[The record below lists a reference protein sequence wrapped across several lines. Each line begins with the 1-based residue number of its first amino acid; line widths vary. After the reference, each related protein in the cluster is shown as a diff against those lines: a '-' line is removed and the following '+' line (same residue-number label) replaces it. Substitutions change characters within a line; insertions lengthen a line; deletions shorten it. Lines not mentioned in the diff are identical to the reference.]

1 MSKKNSVLSWIKG
14 EAVLCIAAVCALVSM
29 LFVPPSAAYLAY
41 IDVRV
46 LCLLFCLMTVVL
58 GFQACGLFDVLAQKM
73 LEGER
78 ENKAV
83 YLMLVML
90 PFFVS
95 MLVTNDVALITFVPF
110 TVLVLELVRKRDM
123 LIRIVVLQTVAAN
136 LGSMATPVGN
146 PQNLFLYANYE
157 LSAGQFFGL
166 LLPPT
171 LVSLV
176 LLVVASLLVKGET
189 IHVTFL
195 EKTQLRETKKLLVY
209 GVLFGLCLLSVFDI
223 LHYGILTVIVAAAF
237 LLLDRSLLKE
247 VDYSLLLTFICFF
260 IFSGN
265 LGQLTAVQ
273 ELLGGMLQKNA
284 LLTSVAASQVISNV
298 PAAILLSSFTDN
310 WKELL
315 LGVDVGGLG
324 TPIASLASLI
334 SLKLYMKAEG
344 AKPAKYMVVFT
355 VVNLIGLAILIPLSM
370 ILTA

>member
-1 MSKKNSVLSWIKG
+1 
-14 EAVLCIAAVCALVSM
+14 
-29 LFVPPSAAYLAY
+29 
-41 IDVRV
+41 
-46 LCLLFCLMTVVL
+46 
-58 GFQACGLFDVLAQKM
+58 
-73 LEGER
+73 
-78 ENKAV
+78 
-83 YLMLVML
+83 
-90 PFFVS
+90 
-95 MLVTNDVALITFVPF
+95 
-110 TVLVLELVRKRDM
+110 
-123 LIRIVVLQTVAAN
+123 
-136 LGSMATPVGN
+136 MATPVGN

-223 LHYGILTVIVAAAF
+223 LHYGILTVIVAAVF

-344 AKPAKYMVVFT
+344 AQPAKYMVVFT

>member
-1 MSKKNSVLSWIKG
+1 MTKKKSILMWIKG

-29 LFVPPSAAYLAY
+29 LFVPPSIEYLAY

-78 ENKAV
+78 RNRAV

-110 TVLVLELVRKRDM
+110 TVLVLELVQRRDM

-166 LLPPT
+166 LVPPT

-176 LLVVASLLVKGET
+176 LLAIASILVKGET

-195 EKTQLRETKKLLVY
+195 EKTRLRETKKLVIY
-209 GVLFGLCLLSVFDI
+209 GVLFGFCLLSVFKI
-223 LHYGILTVIVAAAF
+223 LHFGLLTLIVALAF
-237 LLLDRSLLKE
+237 FVLDRELLKK

-265 LGQLTAVQ
+265 LGELPAVQ
-273 ELLGGMLQKNA
+273 ELLGGMLQKNT
-284 LLTSVAASQVISNV
+284 LLTSIAASQVISNV
-298 PAAILLSSFTDN
+298 PAAILLSGFTDN

-344 AKPAKYMVVFT
+344 AQPMKYMIVFT
-355 VVNLIGLAILIPLSM
+355 VANLIGLAILIPLSM
-370 ILTA
+370 LLTA

>member
-1 MSKKNSVLSWIKG
+1 MPKKNSILAWIKG

-78 ENKAV
+78 QNKAV

-166 LLPPT
+166 LIPPT

-176 LLVVASLLVKGET
+176 LLVLASVLVKGET
-189 IHVTFL
+189 IHVTFR
-195 EKTQLRETKKLLVY
+195 EKTHLRETKKLAIY
-209 GVLFGLCLLSVFDI
+209 GVLFALCLLSVFDI

-237 LLLDRSLLKE
+237 FLLDRSLLKE

-260 IFSGN
+260 VFSGN
-265 LGQLTAVQ
+265 LGELTAVR
-273 ELLGGMLQKNA
+273 ELLGGMLQKNT

-298 PAAILLSSFTDN
+298 PAAVLLSAFTES
-310 WKELL
+310 WRELL
-315 LGVDVGGLG
+315 AGVNIGGLG

-334 SLKLYMKAEG
+334 TLKLYLRWPG
-344 AKPAKYMVVFT
+344 AKIGKFMVVFLAA
-355 VVNLIGLAILIPLSM
+355 NLIGLLILLPFS
-370 ILTA
+370 ILT